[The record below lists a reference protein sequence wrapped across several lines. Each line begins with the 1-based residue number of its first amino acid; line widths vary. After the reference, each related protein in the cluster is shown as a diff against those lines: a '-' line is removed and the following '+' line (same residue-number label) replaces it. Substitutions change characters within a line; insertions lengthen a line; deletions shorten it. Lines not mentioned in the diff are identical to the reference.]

1 MPEANLVWVTSD
13 AKLFLWS
20 YQKSGGGAGGL
31 FAPGGTTLG
40 GGLYGVNNN
49 NNISNSTNNS
59 MGGETHGNN
68 NQDYCSF
75 TVPSGQCIISVG
87 LVKPKP
93 NVFAPNVDV
102 PWCLVVTTP
111 EEVILCALANEV
123 LNDCDTANAGI
134 AGGGFRHGSNS
145 ILRLIPTRFVLPTDG
160 VPLVSICGMKNGR
173 IFLGGMDGNLY
184 EFSYEGNLRPYATTS
199 SGGGGMAAALMPFGG
214 AGSSEVMEQAIDDY
228 FDGSGRFSLDDQS
241 TGNGGGGLVNGA
253 LLGGK
258 RVLSALT
265 FGSLDDSSSGSSST
279 SRRSRKCRK
288 INHSSSAP
296 SLVSSVIPGALVRVA
311 SNVFGSSLDNAAKKS
326 VHY

>member
-1 MPEANLVWVTSD
+1 MGLLPEDNLVWVTSD

-20 YQKSGGGAGGL
+20 YKKSGGGAGAGGL
-31 FAPGGTTLG
+31 FAPGGTTTASSSG

-49 NNISNSTNNS
+49 NNISNTNT
-59 MGGETHGNN
+59 MGGETMNGNN

-123 LNDCDTANAGI
+123 LNDCDTTTDYAKS

-184 EFSYEGNLRPYATTS
+184 EFSYEGNLRPNAATS
-199 SGGGGMAAALMPFGG
+199 SGGGGM
-214 AGSSEVMEQAIDDY
+214 
-228 FDGSGRFSLDDQS
+228 
-241 TGNGGGGLVNGA
+241 GLWNE
-253 LLGGK
+253 
-258 RVLSALT
+258 T
-265 FGSLDDSSSGSSST
+265 T
-279 SRRSRKCRK
+279 
-288 INHSSSAP
+288 
-296 SLVSSVIPGALVRVA
+296 
-311 SNVFGSSLDNAAKKS
+311 AK
-326 VHY
+326 